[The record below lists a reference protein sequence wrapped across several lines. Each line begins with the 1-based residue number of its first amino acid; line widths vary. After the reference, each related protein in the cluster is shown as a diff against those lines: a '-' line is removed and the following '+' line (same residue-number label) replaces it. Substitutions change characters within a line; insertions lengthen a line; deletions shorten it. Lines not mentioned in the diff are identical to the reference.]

1 MITNELRSHILD
13 PKKPQIPNAAGYP
26 KSSPQRSPIL
36 DPRTTPNPRAQM
48 LLDPKKQ
55 SQKSNSKSGSWQG
68 LSTFPCVRDCHRSCS
83 PPECPQGASAVS
95 PAAMEP
101 REVLEALVALVAT
114 LGELVATVA
123 GPDEDVLRV
132 VSPRSLRAALRK
144 FTWHLHCT
152 LNLRGVTPL
161 GQRDVTSLGQAVA
174 ALGANPGASSAR
186 ARVTAAASA
195 WRELVAALMESWD
208 RLAEDATK
216 LHEDWGNATTRS
228 GRLPTNTWMLLE
240 RLVAACDKATVFPW
254 ELLRRL
260 GDIEL
265 ALEGTGEVTPNVPEA
280 LVAVVV
286 EAERLWEASSRLTT
300 HHLLG
305 TLGDIHRLLVSHP
318 GGSGGHAVAERCQK
332 AIEDIPRLLG
342 GQ

>member
-1 MITNELRSHILD
+1 
-13 PKKPQIPNAAGYP
+13 
-26 KSSPQRSPIL
+26 
-36 DPRTTPNPRAQM
+36 
-48 LLDPKKQ
+48 
-55 SQKSNSKSGSWQG
+55 
-68 LSTFPCVRDCHRSCS
+68 
-83 PPECPQGASAVS
+83 
-95 PAAMEP
+95 MEP

-152 LNLRGVTPL
+152 LNLRGVTSL

-265 ALEGTGEVTPNVPEA
+265 ALEGTGEVTPNVP
-280 LVAVVV
+280 L
-286 EAERLWEASSRLTT
+286 RPWWPWWR
-300 HHLLG
+300 
-305 TLGDIHRLLVSHP
+305 RP
-318 GGSGGHAVAERCQK
+318 SGCGRPAPA
-332 AIEDIPRLLG
+332 
-342 GQ
+342 